1 MMAPMP
7 PGAGYTN
14 AYELTALQ
22 IAAAGAQV
30 VFRSR
35 HRRTLKQ
42 RLRALDALVDQVE
55 HCRLEGLRL
64 VSGPTW
70 SQAVRLASEV
80 DPALRRR
87 LGSDRDADRVGEVL
101 FALQARLMQAS
112 VAERSRGLAPVIPLF
127 PAS

>member
-1 MMAPMP
+1 
-7 PGAGYTN
+7 
-14 AYELTALQ
+14 
-22 IAAAGAQV
+22 
-30 VFRSR
+30 
-35 HRRTLKQ
+35 
-42 RLRALDALVDQVE
+42 VDQVE